1 MECTALPKGWIRE
14 EVPRLSNNI
23 HGVSG
28 RSDVYYISPTGKKIR
43 SKPELSKALG
53 EHYDLTAFDFV
64 AGKINPLLLKPKS
77 AATASSGSDGNK
89 RKSTPNGNRNSGHEI
104 AKAIRTDSS
113 LVPPIRQTAS
123 IFKQPVTVHR
133 SQSSGS
139 KVKTDKQNSAEKPRQ
154 LFWEK
159 RLASLRPSYP
169 DDEFQPFSLPD
180 IFKPLGPGIEC
191 ESALASIS
199 TALHMSNGPIVGQTT
214 KKGNDDLASFLNPDQ
229 PLISSTIVTQADID
243 RQEAIVKETRMKL
256 AEAIEALSG

>member
-1 MECTALPKGWIRE
+1 M
-14 EVPRLSNNI
+14 SNNI
-23 HGVSG
+23 HGVGG
-28 RSDVYYISPTGKKIR
+28 RSDVYYISPIGKKIR
-43 SKPELSKALG
+43 SKPELVKALG
-53 EHYDLTAFDFV
+53 EHYDLSAFDYIT
-64 AGKINPLLLKPKS
+64 GKINPLLLKTKT
-77 AATASSGSDGNK
+77 AAAAGTGSGDSNK
-89 RKSTPNGNRNSGHEI
+89 RKSTPNGNRSSAHDL
-104 AKAIRTDSS
+104 AKTIRADTS

-133 SQSSGS
+133 SQNSGS
-139 KVKTDKQNSAEKPRQ
+139 KVKTDKQNSSEKPRQ

-159 RLASLRPSYP
+159 RLAGLRPSYP
-169 DDEFQPFSLPD
+169 DDEFQAFALPE

-199 TALHMSNGPIVGQTT
+199 TALHMSNGPIVGQST

-229 PLISSTIVTQADID
+229 PLISSTLVTQADID